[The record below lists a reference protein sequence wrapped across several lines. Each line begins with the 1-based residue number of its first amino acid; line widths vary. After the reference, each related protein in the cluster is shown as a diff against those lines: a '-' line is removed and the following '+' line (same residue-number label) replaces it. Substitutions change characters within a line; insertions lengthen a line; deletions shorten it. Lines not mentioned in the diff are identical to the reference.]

1 MRKFSLVLMAISLTS
16 LSWSQSTEWVLY
28 ENIDGVNVFTKEV
41 DCYAK
46 NIPDQKAVL
55 IKVENT
61 TNDACTIEWDEVIW
75 YNGIQHTKNLTDGE
89 NHATVELEKKQTKSG
104 DCEVPRG
111 ALYIF
116 SDFITY
122 DSDTKLSKFEL
133 QNIKVTRL

>member
-1 MRKFSLVLMAISLTS
+1 MRKLFFFLLSISVTTF
-16 LSWSQSTEWVLY
+16 SWSQNSEWTLY
-28 ENIDGVNVFTKEV
+28 QNVDGVNVYTMNV
-41 DCYAK
+41 DCNAK

-61 TNDACTIEWDEVIW
+61 LNEACTIEWDEVIW
-75 YNGIQHTKNLTDGE
+75 YNGVQHTQNLSDGE
-89 NHATVELEKKQTKSG
+89 NHSVVKLEKKEALTG
-104 DCEVPRG
+104 DCETPRG

-122 DSDTKLSKFEL
+122 DSDTKLTKFEL

>member
-1 MRKFSLVLMAISLTS
+1 MRQLFFFLLSISVSTY
-16 LSWSQSTEWVLY
+16 SWSQNSEWTLY
-28 ENIDGVNVFTKEV
+28 QNVDGVNIYTKNV
-41 DCYAK
+41 DCNAK

-61 TNDACTIEWDEVIW
+61 LNQECTIEWDEVIW
-75 YNGIQHTKNLTDGE
+75 YNGVQHTLNLSDGE
-89 NHATVELEKKQTKSG
+89 NHSVVELGKKEAQTG
-104 DCEVPRG
+104 DCETPRG

-122 DSDTKLSKFEL
+122 DSDTKLTKFEL